1 MAKIQAKDLNHLQRY
16 LTRGNIV
23 NTVFKDKGIEKVLAK
38 EMSKAV
44 QDIVYRHYVPVEYLR
59 RGNDGGLS
67 DVRNMKITKVE
78 VDNGKVRV
86 LFENLTLGQGHFSP
100 IYEHDYDSL
109 RGQFITDTIVDGIS
123 DNWYRSGKWSESRDF
138 VKKTIESIL
147 DNPSYLTDAIKSA
160 YRKAGFT
167 VK

>member
-1 MAKIQAKDLNHLQRY
+1 MSKIQVKDINQLNRY
-16 LTRGNIV
+16 LKREDII
-23 NTVFKDKGIEKVLAK
+23 NTVFKDKGIENVLAK

-44 QDIVYRHYVPVEYLR
+44 QDVVYRSYIPTEYLR

-78 VDNGKVRV
+78 VVGGKVRV

-109 RGQFITDTIVDGIS
+109 RGNFITDTIEDGITE
-123 DNWYRSGKWSESRDF
+123 NWYRTGKWSEARPF
-138 VKKTIESIL
+138 VQTTIERIQA
-147 DNPSYLTDAIKSA
+147 NPLPLINAIKRS
-160 YRKAGFT
+160 YRKLGFEI
-167 VK
+167 K

>member
-1 MAKIQAKDLNHLQRY
+1 MVQFIDLNHLQRY
-16 LTRGNIV
+16 LEKNANQI
-23 NTVFKDKGIEKVLAK
+23 FKDKGIEKVLAK

-44 QDIVYRHYVPVEYLR
+44 QDVVYRRYIPVEYLR

-100 IYEHDYDSL
+100 VYEHDYDSL
-109 RGQFITDTIVDGIS
+109 RGQFITDTIEDGLS
-123 DNWYRSGKWSESRDF
+123 ENWYRQGKWSEARPF
-138 VKKTIESIL
+138 IQKTISNIEA
-147 DNPSYLTDAIKSA
+147 NPRPLIEAIKTS
-160 YRKAGFT
+160 YRKLGFEI
-167 VK
+167 K

>member
-1 MAKIQAKDLNHLQRY
+1 MVKFKDPNHLLRY
-16 LTRGNIV
+16 LERGDIIS
-23 NTVFKDKGIEKVLAK
+23 TVFKNKSIENVLAK

-44 QDIVYRHYVPVEYLR
+44 QDVVYRRYIPTEYLR

-67 DVRNMKITKVE
+67 DVRNMKITRVE

-86 LFENLTLGQGHFSP
+86 LFENLTLGQGQFSP

-109 RGQFITDTIVDGIS
+109 RGQFITDTIEDGITE
-123 DNWYRSGKWSESRDF
+123 NWYRTGKWSEARPFVQETISR
-138 VKKTIESIL
+138 IQA
-147 DNPSYLTDAIKSA
+147 NPLPLINSIKSA
-160 YRKAGFT
+160 YKKLGFE

>member
-1 MAKIQAKDLNHLQRY
+1 MVQFKDLNQLQRY
-16 LTRGNIV
+16 LERGDII
-23 NTVFKDKGIEKVLAK
+23 NTIFKDKGIENVLAK

-44 QDIVYRHYVPVEYLR
+44 QDVVYRRYMPVEYLR

-78 VDNGKVRV
+78 VVGGKVRV

-109 RGQFITDTIVDGIS
+109 RGQFITDVINDGDIDGNS
-123 DNWYRSGKWSESRDF
+123 WYRHGAWSEARPF
-138 VKKTIESIL
+138 IQATIERIQA
-147 DNPSYLTDAIKSA
+147 NPVPLTNAIKNA
-160 YRKAGFT
+160 YRKLGFEIR
-167 VK
+167 

>member
-1 MAKIQAKDLNHLQRY
+1 MAKIQVKDLNQLKRY
-16 LTRGNIV
+16 LERGDIINA
-23 NTVFKDKGIEKVLAK
+23 VFKDKDIEKVLAK
-38 EMSKAV
+38 EMSRAV

-100 IYEHDYDSL
+100 VYEHDYDSL
-109 RGQFITDTIVDGIS
+109 RGDFITDTIEDGLS
-123 DNWYRSGKWSESRDF
+123 ENWYRQGKWSEARPF
-138 VKKTIESIL
+138 IQTTIERVQA
-147 DNPSYLTDAIKSA
+147 NPLPLIRAIKSA
-160 YRKAGFT
+160 YRKLGFE
-167 VK
+167 VR

>member
-1 MAKIQAKDLNHLQRY
+1 MVQFKDLNQLQRY
-16 LTRGNIV
+16 LTRGDIIS
-23 NTVFKDKGIEKVLAK
+23 TVFKDKNIEKVLASV
-38 EMSKAV
+38 MSKAV
-44 QDIVYRHYVPVEYLR
+44 QDVVYRQYVPVEYLR

-78 VDNGKVRV
+78 IDNGKVRV

-109 RGQFITDTIVDGIS
+109 RGQFITDTIVDGL
-123 DNWYRSGKWSESRDF
+123 DENWYRTGKWSESRDF
-138 VKKTIESIL
+138 VKKTIESIM
-147 DNPSYLTDAIKSA
+147 DNPSHLTDAIKSA
-160 YRKAGFT
+160 YRKVGFT

>member
-1 MAKIQAKDLNHLQRY
+1 MVQFKDLNHLQRY
-16 LTRGNIV
+16 FENNAKQI
-23 NTVFKDKGIEKVLAK
+23 FKDKGIEKVLAK

-44 QDIVYRHYVPVEYLR
+44 QDVVYRHYIPVEYLR

-100 IYEHDYDSL
+100 VYEHDYDSL
-109 RGQFITDTIVDGIS
+109 RGQFITDTIEDGITE
-123 DNWYRSGKWSESRDF
+123 NWYRTGKWSEARPF
-138 VKKTIESIL
+138 IQITIQRIKA
-147 DNPSYLTDAIKSA
+147 NPLPLINAIKSA
-160 YRKAGFT
+160 YRKLGFEI
-167 VK
+167 K

>member
-1 MAKIQAKDLNHLQRY
+1 MVQFKDLNHLQRY
-16 LTRGNIV
+16 LENNANQI
-23 NTVFKDKGIEKVLAK
+23 FKDKGIEKVLAK

-44 QDIVYRHYVPVEYLR
+44 QDIVYRHYIPVEYLR

-109 RGQFITDTIVDGIS
+109 KGDFITDTIEDGIS
-123 DNWYRSGKWSESRDF
+123 ENWYRTGKWSEARPF
-138 VKKTIESIL
+138 VKTTIERIQA
-147 DNPSYLTDAIKSA
+147 NPLPLVNAIKSA
-160 YRKAGFT
+160 YRKLGFE
-167 VK
+167 VR

>member
-1 MAKIQAKDLNHLQRY
+1 MAKIQVKDLNQLKRY
-16 LTRGNIV
+16 LERGDIINA
-23 NTVFKDKGIEKVLAK
+23 VFKDKDIEKVLAK

-67 DVRNMKITKVE
+67 DIRNMKITKVE

-109 RGQFITDTIVDGIS
+109 RGDFITDTIEDGLS
-123 DNWYRSGKWSESRDF
+123 ENWYRTGKWSEARPF
-138 VKKTIESIL
+138 VQETLNRIKA
-147 DNPSYLTDAIKSA
+147 NPLPLIKAIKSA
-160 YRKAGFT
+160 YRKLGFE
-167 VK
+167 VR

>member
-1 MAKIQAKDLNHLQRY
+1 MVQFIDLNHLQRY
-16 LTRGNIV
+16 LEKNANQI
-23 NTVFKDKGIEKVLAK
+23 FKDKGIEKVLAK

-44 QDIVYRHYVPVEYLR
+44 QDVVYRRYIPVEYIR

-100 IYEHDYDSL
+100 VYEHDYDSL
-109 RGQFITDTIVDGIS
+109 RGQFITDTIVDGI
-123 DNWYRSGKWSESRDF
+123 DENWYRTGKWSESRDF
-138 VKKTIESIL
+138 VKKTIEAL
-147 DNPSYLTDAIKSA
+147 RANPSHLIEAIKSA
-160 YRKAGFT
+160 YKKAGFEI
-167 VK
+167 K